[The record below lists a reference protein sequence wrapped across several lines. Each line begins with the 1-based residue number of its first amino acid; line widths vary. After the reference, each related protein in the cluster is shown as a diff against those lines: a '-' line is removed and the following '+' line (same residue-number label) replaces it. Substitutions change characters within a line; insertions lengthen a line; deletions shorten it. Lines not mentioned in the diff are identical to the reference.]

1 MRTLTGVYLMSSDL
15 NFLQLPYSLRKLID
29 DAFNSNLLEPPLKK
43 RKLEQT
49 IQDHIPFTQIPT
61 ALSLLNL
68 PPDEQVLAV
77 FRNAASGWSRMDVNI
92 EGQDEQQGVV
102 SRKDFQAICA
112 ALLDSHE
119 GESEGFVVEGT
130 NVPEGGGF
138 LIDDTNISEG
148 GGFLIDDT
156 NISEGGGFLIDNT
169 NIPEGG
175 GFLIDNTNV
184 PEGGGFLVEDTET
197 LSRTRRSTRFRGS
210 HIDGEESD
218 FTPESEGE
226 GYKDPYSESEEETS
240 ADEYVEVPSTRR
252 SNRSL
257 KFKTK
262 LSSDSDDSEEEDP
275 TSKPLSPHQHK
286 DARLAFALFFP
297 DVPSSD
303 LEKQRIMIKD
313 IDRVAKLLKEK
324 LKAEEVSNYN
334 SIKVCSRG

>member
-77 FRNAASGWSRMDVNI
+77 FRNAASGWSQMDVNI

-112 ALLDSHE
+112 ALLGSHE

-156 NISEGGGFLIDNT
+156 NISEGGGFLIGNT

-252 SNRSL
+252 SNRSR

-262 LSSDSDDSEEEDP
+262 LPSDSDDSEEDL
-275 TSKPLSPHQHK
+275 TSKPLSPQQHK

-297 DVPSSD
+297 DIPSSD

-334 SIKVCSRG
+334 SKVCSRG

>member
-29 DAFNSNLLEPPLKK
+29 DVFNSNLLEPPLKK

-77 FRNAASGWSRMDVNI
+77 FRNAASGWSQMDVNI

-119 GESEGFVVEGT
+119 GESEGFAVEGT

-156 NISEGGGFLIDNT
+156 NIS
-169 NIPEGG
+169 
-175 GFLIDNTNV
+175 
-184 PEGGGFLVEDTET
+184 EGGGFLVEDTET

-252 SNRSL
+252 SNRSR

-262 LSSDSDDSEEEDP
+262 LPSDSDDSEEEDP
-275 TSKPLSPHQHK
+275 TSKPLSPQQHK